1 MLILIQIV
9 FVSSTISF
17 IIYEESKV
25 QFIGEHVNLVGKNGY
40 LAELTT
46 HRITETA
53 IDPNHYLEFIDA
65 FEKSKE
71 NVSILKNGGI
81 INNKEIPPL
90 PEKYQYE
97 LNSLLL
103 NLMIIEEDA
112 KTVYEMAING
122 TNILQIHVFQE
133 SREFVANENT
143 KISNYLV
150 ADLNKNYSQTI
161 EYLMILKIIFTIL
174 NVIVYIDT
182 TFFMILIIKRETKRI
197 SDFKRMQVFRE
208 ISSKLAHE
216 LRTSLTIIIGTT
228 QVLDELIN
236 HTDIGIKERWKRLYE
251 ALLGMDDKIDELVD
265 CLKSKDSDS
274 LKKED

>member
-9 FVSSTISF
+9 FVSSTVAF

-25 QFIGEHVNLVGKNGY
+25 QFIGEHVNLVGKNRY
-40 LAELTT
+40 LAELVT

-53 IDPNHYLEFIDA
+53 IDPNHYLEFNDA
-65 FEKSKE
+65 FMKSKE
-71 NVSILKNGGI
+71 NISILKNGGI

-90 PEKYQYE
+90 PEKYQPQ
-97 LNSLLL
+97 LDSLLS
-103 NLMIIEEDA
+103 NLMAIEENA
-112 KTVYEMAING
+112 KAVYEMATNG
-122 TNILQIHVFQE
+122 TNVLQIHVFQE
-133 SREFVANENT
+133 SREFIANENT
-143 KISNYLV
+143 QVSNYLV
-150 ADLNKNYSQTI
+150 TDLNNNYSQTL

-182 TFFMILIIKRETKRI
+182 TIFMILIIKKETKRV
-197 SDFKRMQVFRE
+197 SDFEKTQVFRK

-216 LRTSLTIIIGTT
+216 LRTSLTVIIGTT

-236 HTDIGIKERWKRLYE
+236 HTDVGIKERWKRLYE
-251 ALLGMDDKIDELVD
+251 SLLGMDDKIDELVE
-265 CLKSKDSDS
+265 CLKSDLDS

>member
-9 FVSSTISF
+9 FVSSTVAF

-40 LAELTT
+40 LAELVI

-81 INNKEIPPL
+81 IDNKEIPPL
-90 PEKYQYE
+90 PEKYQDE
-97 LNSLLL
+97 LDVLFS
-103 NLMIIEEDA
+103 NLMKIEEDA
-112 KTVYEMAING
+112 KTVYEMTING

-133 SREFVANENT
+133 SREFIAIENT
-143 KISNYLV
+143 EISNFLV
-150 ADLNKNYSQTI
+150 ADLNNNYSQTI
-161 EYLMILKIIFTIL
+161 DYLMILKIIFTIL

-182 TFFMILIIKRETKRI
+182 TFFMILIIKKETKRI

-216 LRTSLTIIIGTT
+216 LRTSLTVIIGTT

-251 ALLGMDDKIDELVD
+251 SLLGMDDKIDELVE